1 MDGRKGGRRTRSTGI
16 GSETEVR
23 RVRLLE
29 AARDDAEQAGLLSG
43 ERTEH
48 LSVRT
53 THALVAEAKRRTG
66 ISSNT
71 ELVEMALAVIAAP
84 DPVSAFMMETYGA
97 LGGRHTLEFCR

>member
-1 MDGRKGGRRTRSTGI
+1 MDGGKESRRTRST
-16 GSETEVR
+16 SATDAK

-53 THALVAEAKRRTG
+53 TRALLAEAKRRTG

-71 ELVEMALAVIAAP
+71 ELIEMALAAIAAP
-84 DPVSAFMMETYGA
+84 DPVSAFMVETYGA
-97 LGGRHTLEFCR
+97 LGERHTLEF